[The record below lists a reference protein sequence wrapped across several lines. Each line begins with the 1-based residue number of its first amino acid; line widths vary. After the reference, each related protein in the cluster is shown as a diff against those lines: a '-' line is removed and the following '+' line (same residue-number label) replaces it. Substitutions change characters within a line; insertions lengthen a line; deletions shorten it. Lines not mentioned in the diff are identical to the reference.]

1 MSHPWL
7 YSEFRVS
14 LGYSETLCQNKHLN
28 KKSEVRSLL
37 EHQGCLLTV
46 SGGGRG
52 TGTGYQIDWELIC
65 NLPILSRFRHHPDA
79 LI

>member
-37 EHQGCLLTV
+37 EHQGCLLT
-46 SGGGRG
+46 
-52 TGTGYQIDWELIC
+52 GYQIDWELIC